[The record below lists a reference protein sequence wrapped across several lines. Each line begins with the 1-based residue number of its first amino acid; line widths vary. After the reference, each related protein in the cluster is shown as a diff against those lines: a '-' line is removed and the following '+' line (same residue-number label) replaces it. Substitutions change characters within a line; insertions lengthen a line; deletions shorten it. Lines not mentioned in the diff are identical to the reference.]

1 MLSTYHRSS
10 QSTRPSPRC
19 VSTQTPC
26 SSPLVPRKLRL
37 TNIHNLFSRLVSL
50 TKLIKTSFQKL
61 RSARSKSSAV
71 EVINS
76 QSDAI
81 KTFLVTMPAS
91 LALDVEE
98 VGRIENV
105 ETAVQKM
112 ELVLDAWVGIVRMW
126 RRLLAAEESLPT
138 TEPSTPSDTLDVA
151 SGSLSRGSP
160 SALGESFYRHAI
172 TRATKPCIDLTTLLR
187 VQFEILMREPQFHFY
202 LYCQAV
208 FRRAFD
214 CGLLFAR
221 IITLCDEEQDQTIA
235 IKALEGLR
243 WTIELLERAAKWFG
257 EQRGETVV
265 EEEAE
270 TLKILRIL
278 LAHTN
283 NRVELLDINNA
294 GMKRSREA
302 MEGMSDI
309 SAARMGDLHGIRLPF
324 TLDTLILD
332 QVQPCRSPSM
342 LTQQTRA
349 KSLFRGGSGESA
361 TKSIPSSLSPSP
373 SSTSQLSSKNTTA
386 VPEPSGNVLV
396 ADDSVA
402 RLDKPTP
409 VRPYGR
415 PSPPVLNGAL
425 HGGDREVER
434 MPMAKLRKIQPKSKE
449 RQAGENDPRASQT
462 AREVAMELDNVSSML
477 PDVPDARSKEHHH
490 LQVPQRQAAN
500 GAFTSTSY
508 DPPHDGVT
516 LNHSFPV
523 FWLGHPPA
531 LTPMTIPEAYA
542 HPHASS
548 WAPPP
553 LTGSMTAGMDSYAA
567 EPYIMSMSPMSFA
580 PVASGPLLSA
590 PKGENPAVP
599 HPYVSYLSAT
609 ATGSPAH
616 SQFSSSHG
624 SSPHPASANE
634 PTPESIP
641 QPTPRARVP
650 QHPQQQP
657 WYYEADNM
665 SI

>member
-1 MLSTYHRSS
+1 MS
-10 QSTRPSPRC
+10 C
-19 VSTQTPC
+19 VLQT
-26 SSPLVPRKLRL
+26 
-37 TNIHNLFSRLVSL
+37 IHNLFSRLDSL
-50 TKLIKTSFQKL
+50 TKLIKASFQKL
-61 RSARSKSSAV
+61 RLARSKTSAV

-76 QSDAI
+76 QTDAI
-81 KTFLVTMPAS
+81 RAFLATMPAS
-91 LALDVEE
+91 LAFDVED

-126 RRLLAAEESLPT
+126 RRLLAAETSLPT
-138 TEPSTPSDTLDVA
+138 TAPSTPSDTLEAA
-151 SGSLSRGSP
+151 SGSRSRGSP
-160 SALGESFYRHAI
+160 SALSESFYRRAI

-187 VQFEILMREPQFHFY
+187 VQFEILMREPRFHFY

-214 CGLLFAR
+214 CGLVFAR
-221 IITLCDEEQDQTIA
+221 IITLCDEELDQKIA
-235 IKALEGLR
+235 EQALEGLR
-243 WTIELLERAAKWFG
+243 GTIDLLERAAKWFG

-265 EEEAE
+265 EEAE
-270 TLKILRIL
+270 TLKLLRIL

-283 NRVELLDINNA
+283 NRVELLDINSA

-309 SAARMGDLHGIRLPF
+309 SAARMGDLHGLRLPF
-324 TLDTLILD
+324 SPDTLILD

-342 LTQQTRA
+342 STQQTRA
-349 KSLFRGGSGESA
+349 QSSFHGGSGESA

-373 SSTSQLSSKNTTA
+373 SSTSQSSSINATA

-396 ADDSVA
+396 ADDPVA
-402 RLDKPTP
+402 HLDKPTP

-415 PSPPVLNGAL
+415 PSSPVLNGAP

-434 MPMAKLRKIQPKSKE
+434 MPMAKLRKIQPKSNG

-462 AREVAMELDNVSSML
+462 AREVTMELDNVSPML
-477 PDVPDARSKEHHH
+477 PSVPDARSKEH
-490 LQVPQRQAAN
+490 QMQTPQQQADN
-500 GAFTSTSY
+500 GAFTSSLY
-508 DPPHDGVT
+508 DPSHDSAT

-523 FWLGHPPA
+523 LWLGHPPA
-531 LTPMTIPEAYA
+531 LTPITLPEAYV

-553 LTGSMTAGMDSYAA
+553 LTGSATAGMDSYAT
-567 EPYIMSMSPMSFA
+567 EPYTSMSLSPMSFA
-580 PVASGPLLSA
+580 PVASGPLLCAS
-590 PKGENPAVP
+590 KGENHAVP
-599 HPYVSYLSAT
+599 HPYVSYLS
-609 ATGSPAH
+609 TGSPSH

-624 SSPHPASANE
+624 PSPHPASTNE

-650 QHPQQQP
+650 QHAQQQP
-657 WYYEADNM
+657 WYYETENM